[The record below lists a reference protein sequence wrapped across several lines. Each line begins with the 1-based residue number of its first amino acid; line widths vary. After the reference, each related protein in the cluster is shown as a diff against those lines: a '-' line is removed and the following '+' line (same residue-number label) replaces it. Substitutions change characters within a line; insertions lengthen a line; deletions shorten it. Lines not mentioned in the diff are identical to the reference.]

1 MSVIS
6 AGRWDTLNGCII
18 NGVLFGQILGVN
30 ENGENIPA
38 SFSLFQNY
46 PNPFNPSTSIKFSVP
61 QKAFVTITI
70 YNVLGEEV
78 TKLVNEEFS
87 PGTYETTWDGTNYP
101 SGVYY
106 YQLTVNSEQLTKY
119 SETKK
124 MVLIK

>member
-1 MSVIS
+1 MAQKSQ
-6 AGRWDTLNGCII
+6 N
-18 NGVLFGQILGVN
+18 N
-30 ENGENIPA
+30 
-38 SFSLFQNY
+38 SLLYQNY
-46 PNPFNPSTSIKFSVP
+46 PNPFNPSTNIKFSMT

-87 PGTYETTWDGTNYP
+87 PGTYETTWDATNYP

-106 YQLTVNSEQLTKY
+106 YKLAVSSEQLTRY
-119 SETKK
+119 TETKK